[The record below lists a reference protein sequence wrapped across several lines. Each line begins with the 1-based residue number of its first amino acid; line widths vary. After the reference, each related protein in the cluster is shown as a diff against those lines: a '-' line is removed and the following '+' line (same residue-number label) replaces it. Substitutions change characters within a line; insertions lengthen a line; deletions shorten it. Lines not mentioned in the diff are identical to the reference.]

1 MSPNGTMAR
10 RLATAAALGAAS
22 LAAALAPAGAA
33 QAATPGQFTL
43 CSDGYYSSYAEF
55 PDRHF
60 ATTIV
65 NPGTCATI
73 GVSGRSKDLVVLH
86 QANGAVIGGFSFDDA
101 TGTGVSTT
109 GNAWSAGYYRW

>member
-1 MSPNGTMAR
+1 MSPNGTIPR
-10 RLATAAALGAAS
+10 RLAAATALGAAV
-22 LAAALAPAGAA
+22 LATVLVPAGAA

-55 PDRHF
+55 PERHF
-60 ATTIV
+60 ATKVV

-73 GVSGRSKDLVVLH
+73 SVTGRSKDVVVLR
-86 QANGAVIGGFSFDDA
+86 QANGAVIGDFSFDDA

-109 GNAWSAGYYRW
+109 GYAWSAGYYRW

>member
-1 MSPNGTMAR
+1 MSPNGTIPR
-10 RLATAAALGAAS
+10 RLATAAALGAAA
-22 LAAALAPAGAA
+22 LATALAPAGAA

-60 ATTIV
+60 ATRIV
-65 NPGTCATI
+65 DPGTCATI
-73 GVSGRSKDLVVLH
+73 GVSGRSKDIVVLH
-86 QANGAVIGGFSFDDA
+86 QADGAVIGSFSFDDA